1 MRPAANSPSTSHR
14 SRPPPASRLK
24 SPASSARAAARSARP
39 SSRASA
45 ERRPSS
51 GEMMTRWR
59 SLLAG
64 IAALLFVAAPHGQT
78 LGGRALTIAPDSA
91 IAVRDW
97 GTIVDRMVRGDEL
110 RVRLDRS
117 DTLVE
122 GRRVDQL
129 TQYYKGL
136 RVWGG
141 DVARQ
146 FDGFRLI
153 SVFGT
158 VYQGIDVD
166 TVPAIDRDAA
176 SRTFQALGTLLRPD
190 TEPELVVVPQDEG
203 YRLAWVGQVMLP
215 RDIIRA
221 FV

>member
-64 IAALLFVAAPHGQT
+64 IAGLLFAAAPHGQT
-78 LGGRALTIAPDSA
+78 LGGRALTIVPDSA
-91 IAVRDW
+91 VGVRGW

-110 RVRLDRS
+110 RVRLERS
-117 DTLVE
+117 DTLVQ
-122 GRRVDQL
+122 GRCVDQL

-141 DVARQ
+141 TVARQ
-146 FDGFRLI
+146 FDGFTLV

-158 VYQGIDVD
+158 VYQGLDLD
-166 TVPAIDRDAA
+166 ATPAIDREAA
-176 SRTFQALGTLLRPD
+176 SRTLARLGALLLPD
-190 TEPELVVVPQDEG
+190 TEPELVIVPQDN
-203 YRLAWVGQVMLP
+203 
-215 RDIIRA
+215 
-221 FV
+221 